1 MPEQHRGSGR
11 TGRCREAPRLTELST
26 ARPVALATASIA
38 GFLFFGGKKLPGL
51 ARSLGKAQKEF
62 KEGQNEDIQENEDN
76 E

>member
-1 MPEQHRGSGR
+1 MGREDGIEEGANRMGSIG
-11 TGRCREAPRLTELST
+11 TGELIII
-26 ARPVALATASIA
+26 LAI
-38 GFLFFGGKKLPGL
+38 LLVFFGGKKLPGL